1 MTVSKGFTQTLDWLA
16 FTIPSAS
23 ADEIITTIGGDWFKS
38 ETGFRGYPTAQLMT
52 EGKTGVGKLG
62 TGSPRNPKEVHV
74 DLSAGIVSQWDEGR
88 LKTILA
94 WIFGHKG
101 HVTRADVALDDR
113 EATVPI
119 ETVKQAVEAGQMV
132 SRSKQFKVLQS
143 SNHRE
148 GVRTGDTLY
157 FGSRASQ
164 TMLRVYDKRLELQR
178 QGREDAGS
186 YGIRWE
192 LEFKQDRAQACAKA
206 LLTLDAEDWREF
218 LVGVL
223 RSYVDFRE
231 TTREAESYEK
241 YRAPLLAWWE
251 TLTEGFRKCRLVVE
265 QTHRRLDDVITW
277 MAQAISPMLAV
288 VVNCRGYDF
297 LVEMIYAGMQRW
309 RQKHHALVKDQRPG
323 GMPYVLRIS

>member
-1 MTVSKGFTQTLDWLA
+1 
-16 FTIPSAS
+16 
-23 ADEIITTIGGDWFKS
+23 
-38 ETGFRGYPTAQLMT
+38 
-52 EGKTGVGKLG
+52 
-62 TGSPRNPKEVHV
+62 VHV
-74 DLSAGIVSQWDEGR
+74 DLSAGIVSQWDETK
-88 LKTILA
+88 LKSILT
-94 WIFGHKG
+94 WIFAQKG
-101 HVTRADVALDDR
+101 HVTRTDMAMDDR

-119 ETVKQAVEAGQMV
+119 EMVRQAVEAGQVV

-143 SNHRE
+143 SNHRD

-178 QGREDAGS
+178 QGREDAES
-186 YGIRWE
+186 YGVRWE
-192 LEFKQDRAQACAKA
+192 LEFKQERAQACAKA
-206 LLTLDAEDWREF
+206 LLTLDAEDWRAF

-251 TLTEGFRKCRLVVE
+251 ALTEGFKRCRLVVE
-265 QTHRRLDDVITW
+265 QTQRRLDDVVTW
-277 MAQAISPMLAV
+277 MAQSISPMLAV

-297 LVEMIYAGMQRW
+297 LVELVYAGMQRW
-309 RQKHHALVKDQRPG
+309 TQKHHALLKERPPLG
-323 GMPYVLRIS
+323 TPYVLRIS